1 MSNSGGEQQLSIAFN
16 SFLAMASAPPSS
28 EELEAKKGALASAP
42 PPPPKSGVDPTVLGI
57 YQATFDR
64 DFPAGGMALV
74 CQTLGLDTEKYPKYL
89 ECTTREQFTEM
100 SLGAV

>member
-1 MSNSGGEQQLSIAFN
+1 
-16 SFLAMASAPPSS
+16 MAAPAPSA
-28 EELEAKKGALASAP
+28 EELEAKKGELHSAP
-42 PPPPKSGVDPTVLGI
+42 PPPPKSGVDPTVLAI

-74 CQTLGLDTEKYPKYL
+74 CQTLGLDVEKYPKYL
-89 ECTTREQFTEM
+89 DCTSRDMFTEM